1 MDKLIKNVM
10 DLLKCSKEDAITAID
25 TTLSNHLMARKGVL
39 LSVKKEFDT
48 K

>member
-1 MDKLIKNVM
+1 MDKLIKDVM
-10 DLLKCSKEDAITAID
+10 NLLNCTRKDAITAID

-39 LSVKKEFDT
+39 ISVKKEFDI